1 MIHVVQHAKI
11 DKTRWST
18 ANSLKLKVSP
28 SPILKIPTIN
38 PSTIFI
44 IFLHRLSTVSPFSA
58 NWTIH
63 FHRRLFLRHL
73 LYPFVLPS
81 LWSSMRERR
90 KEESEKRM
98 LPVGSGHVKPL
109 APMWFDEA
117 EKRKEKMWSSLDA
130 FRYASMYRSKDAP
143 YALTITCCKRKNS
156 RPMKRIEIKR
166 RKRGEV
172 SGKVGVAWINSGWH

>member
-44 IFLHRLSTVSPFSA
+44 IFLHRLSTVSPFPA
-58 NWTIH
+58 NWTIY

-81 LWSSMRERR
+81 LWSSKRKRR

-109 APMWFDEA
+109 APMWCTFDEA
-117 EKRKEKMWSSLDA
+117 EKRKEKMRSSLHA

-143 YALTITCCKRKNS
+143 CALTITCCERKNS

-172 SGKVGVAWINSGWH
+172 SGKVGWHG